1 MRRSRKPVWAV
12 PSIEGSNPSLSA
24 DRPGPNLMATLHIEH
39 PITDLSTWLDA
50 FARFE
55 RARANA
61 GVRSQAI
68 HQPLDDDK
76 YIYIRLEFDSVEQ
89 ARAFKQFLETNVW
102 SSSEASPGLGGTPRA
117 RVLTEVG
124 PGAPRS

>member
-1 MRRSRKPVWAV
+1 
-12 PSIEGSNPSLSA
+12 
-24 DRPGPNLMATLHIEH
+24 MATLHIEH

-68 HQPLDDDK
+68 HQPVDDDK

-89 ARAFKQFLETNVW
+89 ADAFKHFLETKVW
-102 SSSEASPGLGGTPRA
+102 SSRHASPGLGGTPST
-117 RVLTEVG
+117 RVLTEVD
-124 PGAPRS
+124 PRAARS